1 VADFP
6 APRDTRVSGAGP
18 SRRSVVAAGLGSV
31 AALALVGCSSDPE
44 PGSRQPA
51 ASAGLAPDVA
61 VATRAL
67 AEIRAVR
74 EAVTGTVA
82 RFPATRGTVGSLV
95 ALHRAHEA
103 TLVDAVPDRAQP
115 SATPTPYAV
124 PSNRAK
130 ALAALAAREQ
140 RLHDTLER
148 LAVRAQSGQFARL
161 LASMGAAVHQR
172 LATWPA

>member
-1 VADFP
+1 
-6 APRDTRVSGAGP
+6 
-18 SRRSVVAAGLGSV
+18 VVAAGLGSV
-31 AALALVGCSSDPE
+31 AALALVGCSTDPE

-51 ASAGLAPDVA
+51 APAGLAPDVA

-74 EAVTGTVA
+74 EAVAGTLA
-82 RFPATRGTVGSLV
+82 RFPATRATIGSLM

-103 TLVDAVPDRAQP
+103 TLVDAVPDRAEP
-115 SATPTPYAV
+115 SSGPKPYAV
-124 PSNRAK
+124 PRNRDK
-130 ALAALAAREQ
+130 ALAALAVREQ
-140 RLHDTLER
+140 RLHDTLDR

-172 LATWPA
+172 VAAWPR

>member
-1 VADFP
+1 L
-6 APRDTRVSGAGP
+6 
-18 SRRSVVAAGLGSV
+18 VAAGLGSV
-31 AALALVGCSSDPE
+31 ATLALVGCSSDPD

-51 ASAGLAPDVA
+51 SPAGLTPDVA

-74 EAVTGTVA
+74 EAVTGTLA
-82 RFPATRGTVGSLV
+82 RYPATRPALGALV

-103 TLVDAVPDRAQP
+103 TLVDAVPDRAEP
-115 SATPTPYAV
+115 SSRPAPYAV
-124 PSNRAK
+124 PRNRDK
-130 ALAALAAREQ
+130 AVAALAVREQ
-140 RLHDTLER
+140 RLHDTLDR

-172 LATWPA
+172 LAAWPT